1 MKIKYSSRWMSQI
14 YLPLLVAGLTAS
26 SLSQATLN
34 QDTSNI
40 RISITGTI
48 VANARCTINGGNP
61 ITVEY
66 GDVYISEI
74 AGNAYRQ
81 NIAYSIICQGD
92 AGSKT
97 AQILLDGTGASFD
110 GTLLKTD
117 ATGLGIKILIDNN
130 QMMLRKWYDLNTSN
144 NQKLEGI
151 LVRQGEAK
159 FTNGQQF
166 NASATL
172 KVAYN

>member
-1 MKIKYSSRWMSQI
+1 MKIKYSGRWMGRMC
-14 YLPLLVAGLTAS
+14 LPLLMAGLAAS
-26 SLSQATLN
+26 PLSQATLN
-34 QDTSNI
+34 RNTSNV
-40 RISITGTI
+40 RINISGTI

-61 ITVEY
+61 ISVEY

-74 AGNAYRQ
+74 AGDAYRQ
-81 NIAYSIICQGD
+81 NIAYSITCQGD

-97 AQILLDGTGASFD
+97 AQIQLNGTGANFD

-117 ATGLGIKILIDNN
+117 AAGLGIKILINNN
-130 QMMLRKWYDLNTSN
+130 QMTLGKWYDLNTSS
-144 NQKLEGI
+144 NQKLDGI
-151 LVRQGEAK
+151 LVKQDVAK